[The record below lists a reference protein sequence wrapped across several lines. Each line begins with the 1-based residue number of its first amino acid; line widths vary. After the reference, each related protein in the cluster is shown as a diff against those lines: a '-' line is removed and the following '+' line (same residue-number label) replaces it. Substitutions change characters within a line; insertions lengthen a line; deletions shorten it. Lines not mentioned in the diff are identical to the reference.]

1 MSKVF
6 LFSVKHSTPE
16 GHLKLQGLRLAI
28 RKLNRVQEEKYRV
41 VVYPIRG
48 KRNSNAW
55 KYRPPVKRRWRLE
68 DAHHVDVYLKK
79 KG

>member
-1 MSKVF
+1 MDKIF
-6 LFSVKHSTPE
+6 LFSVQHSTPE

-28 RKLNRVQEEKYRV
+28 RKLNRVQDEKYRV
-41 VVYPIRG
+41 IAQPIKG
-48 KRNSNAW
+48 KRNKHAW
-55 KYRPPVKRRWRLE
+55 KYESPNKRRWRLE

>member
-41 VVYPIRG
+41 VVQPIKG
-48 KRNSNAW
+48 KRNENRW
-55 KYRPPVKRRWRLE
+55 KYRPPANRRWRLE
-68 DAHHVDVYLKK
+68 DAKYVNVFLKK
-79 KG
+79 K